1 MSDEDLN
8 AKLKTAAEKLVG
20 KDALTS
26 KYGLDC
32 FALVDKLLR
41 NLGAQTAADGDV
53 PVTATADYDWGDGI
67 LLDSLQPGDIL
78 QFRKH
83 VVDIAIW
90 KYANGKWYEASGRT
104 LTRPHH
110 TAIVME
116 VRKDGSVV
124 VVEQNVHPNPGKVT
138 RNVIPRLDA
147 GEETRVVGSEEKI
160 KLKVTGAVRA
170 YRPAPKPPKGA
181 SLLPPGK
188 SAPAGGARALASF
201 VPSQGGAKRTPGP
214 LGMEAPRPD
223 VVGDLGNSTPV
234 GQLENLRRHSS
245 FS

>member
-8 AKLKTAAEKLVG
+8 AKLKAAAEKMVG
-20 KDALTS
+20 GKALTS

-41 NLGAQTAADGDV
+41 TLGAQTAADGDV

-67 LLDSLQPGDIL
+67 LLDSIQPGDIL

-110 TAIVME
+110 TAIVTE

-138 RNVIPRLDA
+138 RNVIPRLGA
-147 GEETRVVGSEEKI
+147 GEETRAVGSEEKI
-160 KLKVTGAVRA
+160 KLKVTGAVALTARPPNHQRMPTSCTRA
-170 YRPAPKPPKGA
+170 NRRRPAGCGCW
-181 SLLPPGK
+181 LLRPVPGGRQ
-188 SAPAGGARALASF
+188 AHARAARDGSTMA
-201 VPSQGGAKRTPGP
+201 GRHR
-214 LGMEAPRPD
+214 RPD
-223 VVGDLGNSTPV
+223 
-234 GQLENLRRHSS
+234 EERRITSACI
-245 FS
+245 

>member
-8 AKLKTAAEKLVG
+8 AKLKAAAEKLVG

-67 LLDSLQPGDIL
+67 LLDSIQPGDIL

-83 VVDIAIW
+83 VVDIATW

-147 GEETRVVGSEEKI
+147 GEETRVVSSEEKI

-170 YRPAPKPPKGA
+170 YRPTPKPPKGA

-188 SAPAGGARALASF
+188 SAPAGGVRALASF

-214 LGMEAPRPD
+214 LGMETRWPD
-223 VVGDLGNSTPV
+223 VAGDLMKKDA
-234 GQLENLRRHSS
+234 
-245 FS
+245 

>member
-1 MSDEDLN
+1 MSDEDLG
-8 AKLKTAAEKLVG
+8 AKLKAAAERLVG
-20 KDALTS
+20 GKALTS

-41 NLGAQTAADGDV
+41 NLGAATAADGDV

-67 LLDSLQPGDIL
+67 LLDSIRPGDIL

-83 VVDIAIW
+83 AVDIATW

-124 VVEQNVHPNPGKVT
+124 VVEQNVQPNRGKVT
-138 RNVIPRLDA
+138 RNVIPKLDA
-147 GEETRVVGSEEKI
+147 GEETREVSSEEKV
-160 KLKVTGAVRA
+160 KLKVRGAVRA
-170 YRPAPKPPKGA
+170 YCPAPKPPKGA
-181 SLLPPGK
+181 SLPHPGK
-188 SAPAGGARALASF
+188 SAPAGGPPLPVAQATGDKAHSP
-201 VPSQGGAKRTPGP
+201 PSGP
-214 LGMEAPRPD
+214 
-223 VVGDLGNSTPV
+223 
-234 GQLENLRRHSS
+234 
-245 FS
+245 

>member
-8 AKLKTAAEKLVG
+8 AKLMAAARELVN

-26 KYGLDC
+26 KFGLDC

-41 NLGAQTAADGDV
+41 KVGAASAADGDV

-67 LLDSLQPGDIL
+67 LLESIQPGDIL
-78 QFRKH
+78 QFNKH
-83 VVDIAIW
+83 VVDISTW

-124 VVEQNVHPNPGKVT
+124 VVEQNVAPNPGKVT
-138 RNVIPRLDA
+138 RNVIPRLEA
-147 GEETRVVGSEEKI
+147 GEETREVSSEEKI
-160 KLKVTGAVRA
+160 KLKVKGEVSA
-170 YRPAPKPPKGA
+170 YRPIPKPAKGA
-181 SLLPPGK
+181 NLMTPGK
-188 SAPAGGARALASF
+188 AASFGGARMLASV
-201 VPSQGGAKRTPGP
+201 VPSQGGAKRVPGP
-214 LGMEAPRPD
+214 TGKAAVRPD
-223 VVGDLGNSTPV
+223 FAQDLV
-234 GQLENLRRHSS
+234 DKDA
-245 FS
+245 

>member
-8 AKLKTAAEKLVG
+8 AKLKAAAEKLVG
-20 KDALTS
+20 GKALTS

-67 LLDSLQPGDIL
+67 MLDSIQPGDIL
-78 QFRKH
+78 QFSKH
-83 VVDIAIW
+83 VVDVATL
-90 KYANGKWYEASGRT
+90 KYANGKWYEASGYT

-116 VRKDGSVV
+116 VRKDGSVL
-124 VVEQNVHPNPGKVT
+124 VVEQNVHPNPAKVT

-147 GEETRVVGSEEKI
+147 GEETRKVSSEERI

-181 SLLPPGK
+181 SLLHPGT
-188 SAPAGGARALASF
+188 AGASRALASL
-201 VPSQGGAKRTPGP
+201 VRSQGGAKRMPGP
-214 LGMEAPRPD
+214 LGVDVRRPD
-223 VVGDLGNSTPV
+223 VIGDLT
-234 GQLENLRRHSS
+234 QRDA
-245 FS
+245 